1 MSVRERISKN
11 LATWLVRSVG
21 IPLSD
26 PQVID
31 VFGAR
36 PLASGVSVNETSA
49 MKYSA
54 VYAAVR
60 LISETIASLPC
71 FVYERI
77 ESGGK
82 TRAPKHQMFRIL
94 HDKPNTEQD
103 SFKFWEQAM
112 VGLLLWGNA
121 YAEIQF
127 DGAGRPVALWP
138 LLPDRTRAIRAPDG
152 SGELEYETRLPEG
165 KLVRLPSYRILHIA
179 GLGYDGIT
187 GKSPIQM
194 TKEAIGLGLATEQ
207 FGATFFGNGA
217 KPGGVIEYP
226 GKMSE
231 TGRKNLRESWE
242 LMHKGLDKQHRVAI
256 LEEGAKYQ
264 ALAIPP
270 NDAQFLE
277 TRKFQVAEIARIFRV
292 PPHMLADL
300 DRATWG
306 NVEQESIS
314 FVVNTIRPWLVR
326 IEKALGFKLFE
337 DPKYFAEFLVDGL
350 LRGDTKSRY
359 EAYAIGRQWGWL
371 SADDVRALEN
381 MNPLP
386 NKQGQQYLTP
396 LNMIPAVE
404 KPQTKRSAG
413 ELEGGEET

>member
-1 MSVRERISKN
+1 MSVRERINRS
-11 LATWLVRSVG
+11 LATWLLRSAG

-31 VFGAR
+31 IFGVK

-54 VYAAVR
+54 VYSAVR

-71 FVYERI
+71 IVYERLD
-77 ESGGK
+77 SGGK
-82 TRAPKHQMFRIL
+82 TRAPKHPFFKML
-94 HDKPNTEQD
+94 HDAPNTEQT
-103 SFKFWEQAM
+103 SFTYWEQVM
-112 VGLLLWGNA
+112 INLLLWGNA
-121 YAEIQF
+121 YSEIQF

-138 LLPDRTRAIRAPDG
+138 LLPDRTKPIRAPDQ
-152 SGELEYETRLPEG
+152 SLQYETVLPEG
-165 KLVRLPSYRILHIA
+165 KMVRLPSYSVLHIA
-179 GLGYDGIT
+179 GLGFDGLV

-207 FGATFFGNGA
+207 FGASFFGNGA

-242 LMHKGLDKQHRVAI
+242 LMHKGLGKQHRVAI

-264 ALAIPP
+264 ALAVPP

-277 TRKFQVAEIARIFRV
+277 TRKFQVTEIARIFRV
-292 PPHMLADL
+292 PPHMLGDL
-300 DRATWG
+300 ERATWA

-326 IEKALGFKLFE
+326 IEKALGFKLFD
-337 DPKYFAEFLVDGL
+337 DPKYFVEFLVDGL

-371 SADDVRALEN
+371 SADDVRGLEN

-386 NKQGQQYLTP
+386 NKQGQHYLTP
-396 LNMIPAVE
+396 LNMVPAIE
-404 KPQTKRSAG
+404 KPQPKRSAG
-413 ELEGGEET
+413 NPEGGGDEV

>member
-1 MSVRERISKN
+1 MRERISRG
-11 LATWLVRSVG
+11 LATWLVRSAG

-31 VFGAR
+31 VFGVT

-54 VYAAVR
+54 VYSAVR

-71 FVYERI
+71 IVYERLDT
-77 ESGGK
+77 GGK
-82 TRAPKHQMFRIL
+82 TRAPKHPLFKML
-94 HDKPNTEQD
+94 HDTPNSEQT
-103 SFKFWEQAM
+103 SFTYWEQVM
-112 VGLLLWGNA
+112 VNLLLWGNA
-121 YAEIQF
+121 YSEIQF

-138 LLPDRTRAIRAPDG
+138 LLPDRTKPIRAPDQ
-152 SGELEYETRLPEG
+152 SLQYETLLPEG
-165 KLVRLPSYRILHIA
+165 KMVRLPSYSVLHIA
-179 GLGYDGIT
+179 GLGFDGLV

-207 FGATFFGNGA
+207 FGASFFGNGA

-242 LMHKGLDKQHRVAI
+242 LMHKGLGKQHRVAI

-264 ALAIPP
+264 ALAVPP

-277 TRKFQVAEIARIFRV
+277 TRKFQITEIARIFRV
-292 PPHMLADL
+292 PPHMLGDL
-300 DRATWG
+300 ERATWA

-371 SADDVRALEN
+371 SADDVRGLEN

-396 LNMIPAVE
+396 LNMIPAME
-404 KPQTKRSAG
+404 KPQPKRSAG
-413 ELEGGEET
+413 NTEGGGDEV